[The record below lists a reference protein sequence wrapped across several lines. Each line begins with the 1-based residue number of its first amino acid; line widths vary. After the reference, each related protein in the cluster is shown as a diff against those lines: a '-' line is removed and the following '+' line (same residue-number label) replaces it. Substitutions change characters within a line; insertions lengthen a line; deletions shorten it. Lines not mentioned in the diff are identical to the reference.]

1 MNFKKCSTY
10 AVAFMV
16 FSLPILSCESDD
28 NSDQDQTLDGSL
40 TLSSKEIDFGEFQSM
55 PQAVAT
61 IKNQT
66 EDREVVLTLTNN
78 TSEAIP
84 GLSSSI
90 NFPGNAAVNFSFSR
104 LDPGESID
112 VTFSFGPSNLGP
124 GVYTGEATL
133 TAVSLD
139 ENNQPIEGESVTVAL
154 RATVI

>member
-1 MNFKKCSTY
+1 
-10 AVAFMV
+10 MV
-16 FSLPILSCESDD
+16 FALPILSCESDD
-28 NSDQDQTLDGSL
+28 NSDQDQDQTLDGSL
-40 TLSSKEIDFGEFQSM
+40 SLSSDEINFGEFQSM

-66 EDREVVLTLTNN
+66 EDREVILTLTNN
-78 TSEAIP
+78 TSETVP

-112 VTFSFGPSNLGP
+112 VTFSLGSSNLGP

-133 TAVSLD
+133 TAVILD
-139 ENNQPIEGESVTVAL
+139 ENNEPIKGESVTVAL
-154 RATVI
+154 RVTVI